1 MKIKTASLRALLV
14 LGLTSLAPVYA
25 NVTVFPMRVM
35 LTPQGNGVVHVLS
48 KSTETRFM
56 AVDVRRVEHPATTQ
70 EHEVKVKMGSDDSL
84 VVTPA
89 RFALPAGASQSLRFV
104 SLKPLQKEV
113 SYRVW
118 INAVPGSTPD
128 VTVPAG
134 NDDVNAAVGIDMI
147 WGVVVNVPPEH
158 PQVNLEIDTSA
169 QRIANRGNIHAV
181 ITRIGDCRDNNDCR
195 WTDINKSVYA
205 DETLD
210 ISAAKIKGQSLQN
223 IKLEY
228 IDAVTNKTVTTLG
241 GQASH
246 P

>member
-1 MKIKTASLRALLV
+1 MTFKRASLSGLL
-14 LGLTSLAPVYA
+14 LLSLMSLAPAYA

-35 LTPQGNGVVHVLS
+35 LTPQGNGVVHVIS

-56 AVDVRRVEHPATTQ
+56 AVDVRRVEHPATAQ
-70 EHEVKVKMGSDDSL
+70 EHEVKVKMGSADSL

-89 RFALPAGASQSLRFV
+89 RFALPAGATQSLRFV

-134 NDDVNAAVGIDMI
+134 NDDVSTAVGIEMS

-158 PQVNLEIDTSA
+158 PQVKLVIDTAA
-169 QRIANRGNIHAV
+169 QRVANQGNIHAV
-181 ITRIGDCRDNNDCR
+181 IARVGDCTDSSHCR

-210 ISAAKIKGQSLQN
+210 ISAAHIQGKSLQN

-228 IDAVTNKTVTTLG
+228 IDPVTHKTVTTPG
-241 GQASH
+241 E
-246 P
+246 